1 MTVIIEDHGDARAPK
16 TAKKGQGTDRTT
28 RRSSR
33 NGGFKRGRNAG
44 ADIDSLVASGADER
58 FDMQGFGSP
67 APSAV
72 EEPQPPDYFGEV
84 NDVEL
89 PDYGLPGEPV
99 EESIPEPV
107 AEDNVPEPEPAVE
120 VEEFEPEPPVAHKRP
135 SLGGA
140 KRRQVIDEEE
150 EEDAPPPPKRGAQRF
165 LLDGKE
171 SKKPKTSRLVKEKP
185 AKKSK
190 PIQAN
195 ASKPKKGFITDS
207 PKPKKAKAPKAPKD
221 DFMNPAGPVVRA
233 PESILSQIVTLVEV
247 GVAGVLF
254 FFGAMQVG
262 NILISNIVNGTLGG

>member
-1 MTVIIEDHGDARAPK
+1 M
-16 TAKKGQGTDRTT
+16 
-28 RRSSR
+28 
-33 NGGFKRGRNAG
+33 
-44 ADIDSLVASGADER
+44 ASGADER

-72 EEPQPPDYFGEV
+72 EEPQPPDCFGEV
-84 NDVEL
+84 NDVGL

-107 AEDNVPEPEPAVE
+107 AEDNILEPEPAME

-150 EEDAPPPPKRGAQRF
+150 AEEEEKDAPPPPKRGAQRF
-165 LLDGKE
+165 LQEGKE
-171 SKKPKTSRLVKEKP
+171 SKKPKTSKLVKEKP

-195 ASKPKKGFITDS
+195 TSKPKKGFTTDS
-207 PKPKKAKAPKAPKD
+207 PKLKKAKAPKAPKD
-221 DFMNPAGPVVRA
+221 DFMNPAGPVVCA
-233 PESILSQIVTLVEV
+233 PESTLSQIVTLVEV

>member
-1 MTVIIEDHGDARAPK
+1 M
-16 TAKKGQGTDRTT
+16 KKGQGTDRTT

-67 APSAV
+67 APSAA

-84 NDVEL
+84 SDVEL
-89 PDYGLPGEPV
+89 PDYGLPGEPT
-99 EESIPEPV
+99 EEPIPEPV
-107 AEDNVPEPEPAVE
+107 VEPEPITEPVE
-120 VEEFEPEPPVAHKRP
+120 KVEEFEPEPPVARKRP
-135 SLGGA
+135 SLGSA
-140 KRRQVIDEEE
+140 KRRQVVHEDVAEEE
-150 EEDAPPPPKRGAQRF
+150 EEDTPPPPNRGAQRF
-165 LLDGKE
+165 LQD
-171 SKKPKTSRLVKEKP
+171 SKKPKTSKLVKEKP

-190 PIQAN
+190 PIQAS
-195 ASKPKKGFITDS
+195 APKPKKGFTMDS
-207 PKPKKAKAPKAPKD
+207 SKSKKAMAPKASKD
-221 DFMNPAGPVVRA
+221 DFMNPVGPVVHA

-247 GVAGVLF
+247 GVAGMLF

>member
-1 MTVIIEDHGDARAPK
+1 
-16 TAKKGQGTDRTT
+16 
-28 RRSSR
+28 
-33 NGGFKRGRNAG
+33 
-44 ADIDSLVASGADER
+44 
-58 FDMQGFGSP
+58 MQGFGSP

-89 PDYGLPGEPV
+89 PDYGLPGESV

-107 AEDNVPEPEPAVE
+107 ADDNVPEPEPAME

-150 EEDAPPPPKRGAQRF
+150 AEEEEEDAPPPLKRGAQRF
-165 LLDGKE
+165 LQE
-171 SKKPKTSRLVKEKP
+171 SKKPKTSKLVKEKP

-195 ASKPKKGFITDS
+195 TSKPKKGFTTDS
-207 PKPKKAKAPKAPKD
+207 PKLKKAKAPKAPKD

-262 NILISNIVNGTLGG
+262 SILISNIVNGTLGG

>member
-1 MTVIIEDHGDARAPK
+1 
-16 TAKKGQGTDRTT
+16 
-28 RRSSR
+28 
-33 NGGFKRGRNAG
+33 
-44 ADIDSLVASGADER
+44 
-58 FDMQGFGSP
+58 MQGFGSP

-107 AEDNVPEPEPAVE
+107 ADDNVPEPVAEDNVPGPEPAME
-120 VEEFEPEPPVAHKRP
+120 VEEFEPEPAVAHKRP

-150 EEDAPPPPKRGAQRF
+150 EEDAPPPPRRGAQRF
-165 LLDGKE
+165 LQEGKE
-171 SKKPKTSRLVKEKP
+171 SKKPKTSKLVKEKP
-185 AKKSK
+185 VKKSK
-190 PIQAN
+190 SIQAN
-195 ASKPKKGFITDS
+195 TSKPKKGFTTDS
-207 PKPKKAKAPKAPKD
+207 PKLKKAKAPKAPKD
-221 DFMNPAGPVVRA
+221 DFMNPAGPVVHA

>member
-1 MTVIIEDHGDARAPK
+1 M
-16 TAKKGQGTDRTT
+16 
-28 RRSSR
+28 
-33 NGGFKRGRNAG
+33 
-44 ADIDSLVASGADER
+44 ASGADER

-67 APSAV
+67 APSAS

-89 PDYGLPGEPV
+89 PDYGLPGESI
-99 EESIPEPV
+99 EEPIPEPV
-107 AEDNVPEPEPAVE
+107 AEPEPITEPVE
-120 VEEFEPEPPVAHKRP
+120 NVEEFEPEPPVARKRP
-135 SLGGA
+135 SLGSA
-140 KRRQVIDEEE
+140 KRCQVVHEDVAEEE
-150 EEDAPPPPKRGAQRF
+150 GEDAPPSPKRGAQRF
-165 LLDGKE
+165 LQE
-171 SKKPKTSRLVKEKP
+171 SKKPKTSKLVKEKP

-195 ASKPKKGFITDS
+195 ASKPKEGFTMDS